1 MHTMISFQLRGVDD
15 WRVNDEREHQV
26 GAIVRRQKLVGDQPW
41 VGFSLIDNEGK
52 ETAWSGYWTGIETA
66 AVLHFIVGP
75 ENARR
80 NQC

>member
-1 MHTMISFQLRGVDD
+1 MTMMISFQLRGPDD
-15 WRVNDEREHQV
+15 WRVNGEDGHQV
-26 GAIVRRQKLVGDQPW
+26 GGIIRRLKTVGAQPW
-41 VGFSLIDNEGK
+41 LGFSLIDNEGK

-66 AVLHFIVGP
+66 AVSRFIVGP